1 MLSIENELSKLNLSL
16 KIIEKLNNKKIF
28 KIKDVWILKRKELKE
43 LGFSDSEIKS
53 IIMHIVRVKKCT
65 EGLDLNKKIYD

>member
-53 IIMHIVRVKKCT
+53 IIIALEL